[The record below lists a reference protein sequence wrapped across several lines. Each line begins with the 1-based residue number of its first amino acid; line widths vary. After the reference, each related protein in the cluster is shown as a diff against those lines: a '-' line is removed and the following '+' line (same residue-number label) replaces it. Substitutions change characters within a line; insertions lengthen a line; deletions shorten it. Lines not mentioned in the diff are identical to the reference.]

1 MRAWILSG
9 LWVWGVYYLIS
20 CSLFSLVLVVGDF
33 FFFFLVE
40 GVGKLVE
47 R

>member
-20 CSLFSLVLVVGDF
+20 CCLFALVLVVGA
-33 FFFFLVE
+33 FFFLVE

-47 R
+47 G